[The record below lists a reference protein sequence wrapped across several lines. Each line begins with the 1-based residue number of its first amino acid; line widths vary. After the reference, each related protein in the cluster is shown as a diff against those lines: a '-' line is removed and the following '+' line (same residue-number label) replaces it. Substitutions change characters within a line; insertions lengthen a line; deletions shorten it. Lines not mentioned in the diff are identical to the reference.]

1 MTGSLPGGP
10 VRAVRRRPPPGVIR
24 AASRL
29 TAKVAPVLPAGA
41 KRLLSGRRAVV
52 VDGNTLDPALQLF
65 LAGER
70 ALGLTG
76 LAVDEDVTK
85 TRTMTH
91 DSCVAFGGASPP
103 VAVRDVSI
111 PGPAGPIGARHYR
124 PGRPGTA
131 ALLVYFHGGGFV
143 FGDLDGFDAFCRQI
157 CHGAGVHVLSVDY
170 RLAPEHK
177 APAAVDDAYAAFRW
191 ASEHAEELGADPGR
205 VAVGGDSAGGA
216 LAAVVS
222 QLARDSGG
230 PRPCLQLLNYP
241 ITELNAET
249 RSRTLFASGF
259 LLTRDDMDFFHRQYL
274 GGSGLEPTDPRISPL
289 LADDLS
295 GLPPAVVV
303 TAGFDPLRDEG
314 NHYAAALA
322 DAGVAVDLRQYG
334 SMIHAFINFGGL
346 GGGCSNAIADI
357 ASALRTQ
364 LEAS

>member
-1 MTGSLPGGP
+1 
-10 VRAVRRRPPPGVIR
+10 
-24 AASRL
+24 
-29 TAKVAPVLPAGA
+29 VLPDGV
-41 KRLLSGRRAVV
+41 KRLLSGRAAVV

-70 ALGLTG
+70 AMGLTG
-76 LAVDEDVTK
+76 LAVDDDAAK
-85 TRTMTH
+85 TRALTH
-91 DSCVAFGGASPP
+91 DSCVALGGASPP
-103 VAVRDVSI
+103 VAARDLSI

-124 PGRPGTA
+124 PSRSDAA

-143 FGDLDGFDAFCRQI
+143 FGDLDSFDAFCRQI
-157 CHGAGVHVLSVDY
+157 CDGAGVHVLSVDY

-177 APAAVDDAYAAFRW
+177 APAGVDDAYAAFRW
-191 ASEHAEELGADPGR
+191 AAEHAEELGADPVR

-216 LAAVVS
+216 LAAVVC

-259 LLTRDDMDFFHRQYL
+259 LLTREDMDFFHRQYL
-274 GGSGLEPTDPRISPL
+274 DGSGLDPTDPRISPL
-289 LADDLS
+289 LADNLS
-295 GLPPAVVV
+295 DLPPAVVV

-322 DAGVAVDLRQYG
+322 EAGVPVDLRQYG
-334 SMIHAFINFGGL
+334 SMIHAFINFAGL
-346 GGGCSNAIADI
+346 AGGCRDAIADI
-357 ASALRTQ
+357 ASALRTH
-364 LEAS
+364 LGGS